1 MFDAHCHLHDHRV
14 VGRADELVARA
25 RAAGVTGLLLAG
37 VEADGWPVE
46 ERLAAAH
53 PGFVHV
59 SYGLHPQVV
68 AAWAAERGEA
78 EARRRVDGELAAL
91 EARLSAGGAVCVG
104 EIGLDAAEGRRPS
117 LALQEEAFVAQLAL
131 ARRHALPV
139 ALHVLD
145 AQARALE
152 VAARAGL
159 PSAGGMVHS
168 FSGSAEV
175 ARDWLA
181 LGLHLS
187 FAGAVANPAARRP
200 GRAAAAIPDERLLV
214 ETDAPFQ
221 TPAPLRVGDGPNE
234 PANLPAIVEAVA
246 RHRGD
251 TPARIAR
258 LTEENARR
266 LLRLAP
272 PR

>member
-1 MFDAHCHLHDHRV
+1 MFDAHCHLHDVRV
-14 VGRADELVARA
+14 VGRAGELVARA
-25 RAAGVTGLLLAG
+25 RAAGVTGVLLAG
-37 VEADGWPVE
+37 VDATGWPVE
-46 ERLAAAH
+46 DSLAAAH

-68 AAWAAERGEA
+68 AAWFVDGGEA
-78 EARRRVDGELAAL
+78 EARRRVAAELAAL
-91 EARLSAGGAVCVG
+91 EARLQAGRAVCIG
-104 EIGLDAAEGRRPS
+104 EIGLDAADGRRPS
-117 LALQEEAFVAQLAL
+117 LDVQEEAYVAQLAL
-131 ARRHALPV
+131 ARRFGLPV

-152 VAARAGL
+152 ATARAGL

-181 LGLHLS
+181 LGLSVS
-187 FAGAVANPAARRP
+187 FAGAVANPAAKRP
-200 GRAAAAIPDERLLV
+200 ARAAAAVPDERLLV

-221 TPAPLRVGDGPNE
+221 TPAPLRRGDDPNE
-234 PANLPAIVEAVA
+234 PANLGTIVDAIA

-251 TPARIAR
+251 DPARIAR
-258 LTEENARR
+258 LTDENARR
-266 LLRLAP
+266 LLRL